1 MNNINQLYI
10 QFLLFIETTT
20 GNPIYF
26 DKTEQVFIKKVGDTF
41 QYLHSDSDSKI
52 LQIDSKHLQ
61 PLKELIQS
69 GDLPLF
75 NRQISTSEP
84 QNNHV
89 RTTSEP
95 QPNHK
100 ITTSEPQNKH
110 NTTTTRAELIRKM
123 TGNVPQIFY
132 KITTTENL
140 ELNELILKIEKITV
154 KILNN
159 TNDKYTIQNTL
170 KEYNEFLKHV
180 EKQNLTECYK
190 IYSKFETRQNR
201 QIAPQKKNETIARI
215 KLLKKKIIIV
225 SLSVF
230 FALFMIFVIKIN
242 ANKNTSTGTT
252 LIESSEQLQTLLQT
266 VITQKDTVITNWRK
280 DYVLKNIALPL
291 PESEAKEKINQ
302 LIIYKK

>member
-1 MNNINQLYI
+1 MNNINQLYV

-69 GDLPLF
+69 GDLPEF
-75 NRQISTSEP
+75 YRQFTGQLPEHHRTITGTSSESYRNSTGKLPENHQTITGTSSELYRKVIGNIPEILYKLPASEIDEINKISA
-84 QNNHV
+84 Q
-89 RTTSEP
+89 
-95 QPNHK
+95 
-100 ITTSEPQNKH
+100 
-110 NTTTTRAELIRKM
+110 
-123 TGNVPQIFY
+123 
-132 KITTTENL
+132 
-140 ELNELILKIEKITV
+140 IEKITIEV
-154 KILNN
+154 LKNTDKPITIKETVNRYREAEKFINKQNITELYKILNRIKL
-159 TNDKYTIQNTL
+159 TRS
-170 KEYNEFLKHV
+170 
-180 EKQNLTECYK
+180 KQPSPAKSE
-190 IYSKFETRQNR
+190 Q
-201 QIAPQKKNETIARI
+201 TIARI